1 VSGYFTITLAVAIPS
16 GGEPD
21 ALVTTL
27 QSKLGADAAVTM
39 IPFRSA
45 TIQAPPSDRYILTAT
60 GEASTAVIRSLTA
73 LVAERGANFVD
84 FSFQNSP
91 AGVSFVAELD
101 LPSAL
106 ALNQLQIDLQH
117 VGADAGL
124 RVRLQHQR
132 LFTATNEIA
141 FRRLG

>member
-1 VSGYFTITLAVAIPS
+1 
-16 GGEPD
+16 
-21 ALVTTL
+21 
-27 QSKLGADAAVTM
+27 M
-39 IPFRSA
+39 IPFRESA
-45 TIQAPPSDRYILTAT
+45 ATSPASDRYILTAT

-73 LVAERGANFVD
+73 LVAERGGNFVD
-84 FSFQNSP
+84 FSYQQTP
-91 AGVSFVAELD
+91 AGISFVAELD
-101 LPSAL
+101 LPTAL

-141 FRRLG
+141 FRRVGS

>member
-1 VSGYFTITLAVAIPS
+1 
-16 GGEPD
+16 
-21 ALVTTL
+21 
-27 QSKLGADAAVTM
+27 M
-39 IPFRSA
+39 IPLH
-45 TIQAPPSDRYILTAT
+45 TINAAPPPTDRYILTAT
-60 GEASTAVIRSLTA
+60 GVASTPVIRSLTA
-73 LVAERGANFVD
+73 LVAERGGNFVD

-101 LPSAL
+101 LPIDL
-106 ALNQLQIDLQH
+106 ALDQLQIDLQH

-141 FRRLG
+141 FRRTGS